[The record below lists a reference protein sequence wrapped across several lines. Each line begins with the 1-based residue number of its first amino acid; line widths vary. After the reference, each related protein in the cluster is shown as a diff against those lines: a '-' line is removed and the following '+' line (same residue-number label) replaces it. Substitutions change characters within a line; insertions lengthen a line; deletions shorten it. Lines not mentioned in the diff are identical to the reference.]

1 MTAPAPGTKEIE
13 EVQPNRDL
21 LFYFMSTKHY
31 SRWCANGG
39 NVRRCL
45 HGCYVRRRALG
56 GVPTVV
62 MCGAVSSASIP
73 GCHPR
78 WCIFGRVISA
88 AIHDGAGPAQR

>member
-1 MTAPAPGTKEIE
+1 MTAPAPGTKEFE

-39 NVRRCL
+39 NVRR
-45 HGCYVRRRALG
+45 RALG

-62 MCGAVSSASIP
+62 TCGGVSLASIP